1 MLCVVVCLLHVIG
14 ARGDAHRSHEVPG
27 PLWRGGEC
35 GEAVKREVHLGAG
48 AAELEVADGALKVVR
63 QRAGREHVQEG
74 VPGVCSG
81 DHRVR
86 VNLFARLQHH
96 ANRALTLQQDLLD
109 GGVGADVRAVEARRV
124 CDRGRNGARPT
135 LRERPLAEGAVDL
148 TEVVMEEDHPRPWRL
163 DPKEGADDP

>member
-1 MLCVVVCLLHVIG
+1 M
-14 ARGDAHRSHEVPG
+14 PG

-63 QRAGREHVQEG
+63 QRAGGEHVQEG
-74 VPGVCSG
+74 VFGVCGG
-81 DHRVR
+81 DHRIC
-86 VNLFARLQHH
+86 VNLFAGLQHH

-124 CDRGRNGARPT
+124 GDGGGNSAGAA
-135 LRERPLAEGAVDL
+135 LRKRPLTEGAVDL

-163 DPKEGADDP
+163 DAKEGADDP